1 MVMLVEVTDVSV
13 RTVEGE
19 MSRAA
24 AVSVKVELVAVV
36 VGPLVKT
43 VV

>member
-1 MVMLVEVTDVSV
+1 MVMLVEVTGASV

-19 MSRAA
+19 MSRGT
-24 AVSVKVELVAVV
+24 AVSVKVEPAGMVV
-36 VGPLVKT
+36 DPLVKT

>member
-1 MVMLVEVTDVSV
+1 MVTPVEVTGASV

-19 MSRAA
+19 MSRGT
-24 AVSVKVELVAVV
+24 AVSVKVEPVGVV
-36 VGPLVKT
+36 VAPLVKT

>member
-1 MVMLVEVTDVSV
+1 MAMLVEVTDASV

-19 MSRAA
+19 MSRGT
-24 AVSVKVELVAVV
+24 AVSVKVELVGMVV
-36 VGPLVKT
+36 DPLVKT